1 MERDVGIDRKG
12 GMEWNRNG
20 TECGECLERNGTERG
35 SWTGKGMEW
44 KVGVERYVGMERGK
58 DTAVR
63 KERTQVQGYVY
74 KFFPADFFLAQVYAR
89 SFSERDIGARGS
101 I

>member
-1 MERDVGIDRKG
+1 MERNVRNAWNAMERNAGVGRAK
-12 GMEWNRNG
+12 EWNGRWEWNG
-20 TECGECLERNGTERG
+20 T
-35 SWTGKGMEW
+35 WEW
-44 KVGVERYVGMERGK
+44 NGK

-89 SFSERDIGARGS
+89 SFFERDIGARGS
-101 I
+101 IQHHFL